1 MKRLMFVCFAAF
13 WGSVLSI
20 WGYAALAA
28 GGTAQPGAPIE
39 VPQSAETSISRD
51 ELARHASADDCW
63 MAIDGVV
70 YDLTDYLPRH
80 PTPPSVMTPWCGRE
94 ATQPYRTKGYG
105 RPHSPAA
112 DAMLPEYRVGRLAQ

>member
-1 MKRLMFVCFAAF
+1 VKRFMFFCVSAF

-20 WGYAALAA
+20 WTFAVLA
-28 GGTAQPGAPIE
+28 GSE
-39 VPQSAETSISRD
+39 VPDAADRVVTLD

-70 YDLTDYLPRH
+70 YDFTDYLPLH
-80 PTPPSVMTPWCGRE
+80 PTPPVVMTPWCGKE
-94 ATQPYRTKGYG
+94 ASEAYHTKGYG

-112 DAMLPEYRVGRLAQ
+112 DAMLPESRVGTLAEFAD